1 MRVAVAGGTG
11 VVGRHVTDRL
21 REAGHSPVVLS
32 RSRGVDLTSG
42 AGLDAALSGADAVID
57 VSNVTTTR
65 ASVAREF
72 FTSTTRE
79 LLAAGRRAG
88 VTHHVALSIIGVD
101 RVDLGYYAG
110 KRAQEDAVLGP
121 DTNGAGTVLR
131 AAQFHEFA
139 GQVLDRTR
147 GPIAVVPRMRTQP
160 LAAREVAA
168 ALVELAAGPPVGMA
182 PELAGPEEHELVDLA
197 RRILAAR
204 GQRRLI
210 LNPRL
215 PGAAGRALA
224 DGALL
229 PAGPAQ
235 HGQQTFDQWL
245 TGPDGPSR
253 DGRQQAGRA

>member
-11 VVGRHVTDRL
+11 VVGRHVTERL
-21 REAGHSPVVLS
+21 REVGHSPVVLS

-42 AGLDAALSGADAVID
+42 AGLDAAFSGVEAVID

-65 ASVAREF
+65 ASAAREF
-72 FTSTTRE
+72 FTGTTGR
-79 LLAAGRRAG
+79 LLAAGRRVG

-101 RVDLGYYAG
+101 RVDLGYYLG
-110 KRAQEDAVLGP
+110 KRAQEDAVLGR
-121 DTNGAGTVLR
+121 DAHGTGTVLR

-147 GPIAVVPRMRTQP
+147 GPVAIVPRMRTQP
-160 LAAREVAA
+160 VAAREVAA
-168 ALVELAAGPPVGMA
+168 ALVELVAGPPVGMA
-182 PELAGPEEHELVDLA
+182 PELAGPQEHELVDLT
-197 RRILAAR
+197 RRVLAVR
-204 GQRRLI
+204 GQRRLL

-215 PGAAGRALA
+215 PGGVGRGLA
-224 DGALL
+224 NGALL

-235 HGQQTFDQWL
+235 LGQQTFDQWL

-253 DGRQQAGRA
+253 DGRGQAGRA

>member
-1 MRVAVAGGTG
+1 MRVVVAGGTG
-11 VVGRHVTDRL
+11 VVGRHVTERL
-21 REAGHSPVVLS
+21 REAGHAPVVLS
-32 RSRGVDLTSG
+32 RSHGVDVTSG
-42 AGLDAALSGADAVID
+42 AGLVAALSGADAVID
-57 VSNVTTTR
+57 VSNVMTTR
-65 ASVAREF
+65 ASVARKF
-72 FTSTTRE
+72 FTSATRQ
-79 LLAAGRRAG
+79 LLSAGRRAG

-101 RVDLGYYAG
+101 RVDRGYYVG

-121 DTNGAGTVLR
+121 DAHGTGTVLR

-182 PELAGPEEHELVDLA
+182 PELAEPQEHELIDLA
-197 RRILAAR
+197 RRVLAAR
-204 GQRRLI
+204 GQRRLV

-224 DGALL
+224 HGAVL
-229 PAGPAQ
+229 PAGPR
-235 HGQQTFDQWL
+235 HLGRQTFDQWL
-245 TGPDGPSR
+245 TGPDGPNR
-253 DGRQQAGRA
+253 DGRQQAGQA